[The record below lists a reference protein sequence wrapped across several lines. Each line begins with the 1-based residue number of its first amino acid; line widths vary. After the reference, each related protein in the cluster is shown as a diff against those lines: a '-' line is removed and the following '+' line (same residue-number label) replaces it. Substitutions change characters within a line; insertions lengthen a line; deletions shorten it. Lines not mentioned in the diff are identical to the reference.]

1 MQDMLAIQSNTTL
14 HTDQPLDMTLFLKQ
28 RVTPLLV
35 KFKSRLVLFE
45 QTVNSDS
52 KRFQQYSVQKIQNT
66 YHTLERLEQEWQAK
80 ALLLYTKDYSNQNQH
95 PIISIDTFAQVL
107 EQALVDLSECY
118 RELETSSALILVSDE
133 TLDNTIEAVM
143 LKLEEFDGQ
152 IADCFLRASQVRDR
166 VNEKLHKMADLASD
180 HMDQIKG
187 AVANG
192 AKRLLHYEE
201 LPIQWRNNEHILTG
215 YRFLNS
221 TAECWHSLL
230 YVHNE
235 TGNIYTHLFGL
246 VFLAMVGTYH
256 LLYSPVLSD
265 IPLSDK
271 VFFGVF
277 FVAAC
282 KCLLCSTVWHTLSGI
297 SDLQTYR
304 KVACLDYVG
313 ISVLICASI
322 ILCEYYGF
330 YNHDIWRNTYITAT
344 GSMAILGVAMPFMSW
359 FDHSERRW
367 LRTMFFVVMAS
378 SAVVPIIHLCIANG
392 LQETANF
399 LSPFS
404 KSISSYIIGVIVYS
418 NQLPERI
425 WPGKFDHFGHSH
437 QLWHLFVMG
446 GIWFN
451 YTAIFHMVNLRETY
465 GQNNILNTTT
475 TTTTI

>member
-1 MQDMLAIQSNTTL
+1 MLTIQTNTSL
-14 HTDQPLDMTLFLKQ
+14 HTDESLDMNLFLKQ
-28 RVTPLLV
+28 RVGPLLH

-52 KRFQQYSVQKIQNT
+52 KKFQQYSLYKIQTT
-66 YHTLERLEQEWQAK
+66 YNTLERLEQEWH
-80 ALLLYTKDYSNQNQH
+80 TKSLH
-95 PIISIDTFAQVL
+95 TKEFISMDTIT
-107 EQALVDLSECY
+107 QALDQALMDLSECY
-118 RELETSSALILVSDE
+118 RELETSMIVSNETIDDTIDE
-133 TLDNTIEAVM
+133 MM
-143 LKLEEFDGQ
+143 LRLEEFDGHV
-152 IADCFLRASQVRDR
+152 ADAFLRASQVRDR
-166 VNEKLHKMADLASD
+166 VNEKLHEMADLASD

-187 AVANG
+187 AMANG

-201 LPIQWRNNEHILTG
+201 LPIPWRNNENIYTG

-221 TAECWHSLL
+221 TAECWYSLL

-246 VFLAMVGTYH
+246 VFLAMMGTYH

-265 IPLSDK
+265 IPIVDK
-271 VFFGVF
+271 VFFGIF
-277 FVAAC
+277 FIAAC

-344 GSMAILGVAMPFMSW
+344 GSMAVLGVAMPFMSW

-367 LRTMFFVVMAS
+367 LRTTFFVVMAS
-378 SAVVPIIHLCIANG
+378 SAVIPIVHLCIANG
-392 LQETANF
+392 PKETANF

-404 KSISSYIIGVIVYS
+404 KSITSYIIGVIVYG

-425 WPGKFDHFGHSH
+425 WPGKFDHLGHSH

-446 GIWFN
+446 GIWYN

-465 GQNNILNTTT
+465 GQIY
-475 TTTTI
+475 